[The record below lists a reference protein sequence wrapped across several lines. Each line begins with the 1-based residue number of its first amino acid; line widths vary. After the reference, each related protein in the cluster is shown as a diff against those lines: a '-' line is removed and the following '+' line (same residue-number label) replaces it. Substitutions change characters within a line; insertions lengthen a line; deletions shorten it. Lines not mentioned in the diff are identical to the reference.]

1 MNYLRRKYMALMRGV
16 NFRGYLRKAS
26 GYPLTLTDCMDSDIV
41 SLSVAGNAVQD
52 GTPSPDA
59 PVEVVGVGDK
69 TEPYGYRVPIECRG
83 YNLVNV
89 ANFNQKFKGGTI
101 SDIDPATGSF
111 KLVSKWGAYGIKL
124 KKLFPDLEAGK
135 EYYLFCNAPT
145 APQFCY
151 LYGQK
156 TTWIFGKKRTITQE
170 DIDAEN
176 GFGIYGAKDG
186 SETQYSNVMIIEA
199 SIYEAMGLSGT
210 PPYEPYHH
218 DTVNIY
224 TDKPLYGVN
233 GVPYEEKELT
243 GNESWSKF
251 NELTNTYAFVSGL
264 GYSDWT
270 YDKSYSN
277 YFPRN
282 SSVAYDEEGFTS
294 GDESSRVYFRINKD
308 RLNSEFTV
316 DAWKAWLKE
325 KYDSGNPVK
334 VYFKKQTE
342 TQPQLNGQLH
352 LQKGTNILTSTAT
365 VEPTGMTAEYYS
377 SKEV

>member
-69 TEPYGYRVPIECRG
+69 TEPYVYRVPIECRG
-83 YNLVNV
+83 RNLFDGIFEQGHVLDSSVISPNRIKSKQIFPV
-89 ANFNQKFKGGTI
+89 KAGETYAISSDCDGFDFVLGNYRSYPYANYVTGTGWASGSAVLKCNGDGYLTIMVRKQGDKVIKPEDVSAYKFMLTKT
-101 SDIDPATGSF
+101 DMAT
-111 KLVSKWGAYGIKL
+111 
-124 KKLFPDLEAGK
+124 
-135 EYYLFCNAPT
+135 
-145 APQFCY
+145 
-151 LYGQK
+151 
-156 TTWIFGKKRTITQE
+156 
-170 DIDAEN
+170 
-176 GFGIYGAKDG
+176 
-186 SETQYSNVMIIEA
+186 
-199 SIYEAMGLSGT
+199 
-210 PPYEPYHH
+210 PYEPYYH

-224 TDKPLYGVN
+224 TDKPLYGVD
-233 GVPYEEKELT
+233 GVPYEEKVLT
-243 GNESWSKF
+243 GNESWSKYT
-251 NELTNTYAFVSGL
+251 ELTDTYAFVSGL

-270 YDKSYSN
+270 YDKAYSN

-282 SSVAYDEEGFTS
+282 SSVGYDKEGFAS
-294 GDESSRVYFRINKD
+294 GDNSSRVYFRINKD
-308 RLNSEFTV
+308 RLNSEFTL

-325 KYDSGNPVK
+325 KYDSENPVK

-352 LQKGTNILTSTAT
+352 LHKGTNILTSTAT